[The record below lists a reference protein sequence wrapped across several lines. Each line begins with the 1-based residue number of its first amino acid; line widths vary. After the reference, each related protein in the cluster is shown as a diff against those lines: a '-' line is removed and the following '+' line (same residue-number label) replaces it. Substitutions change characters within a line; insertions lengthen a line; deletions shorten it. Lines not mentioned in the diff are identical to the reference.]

1 MEQLTYTIDAETA
14 GLRIDAVINRLN
26 PEITRSHAQK
36 LIDDGLV
43 QRNGVIVTKSSL
55 KVAEGDSVSIS
66 MPDVEAPEIN
76 PEDIPLEIVYED
88 SDVLIVNKPKGMV
101 VHPAPGHSGGTLVN
115 ALLHHCGAELS
126 GINGVARP
134 GIVHRIDRDTTGLL
148 IVCKNDTAHASISR
162 QLSVHSIKRV
172 YECIVEGN
180 IREDG
185 TVDAP
190 IARNP
195 ADRKKMSIQPNGR
208 RAVTHYHVI
217 EPLQHNFTHISC
229 SLETGRTHQIRVHM
243 SSIHHPL
250 LGDTVYGR
258 AKQPYAT
265 QGQVLHAGV
274 IGFVHPTSGEFME
287 FHAPLPAYF
296 EDLLRRL
303 R

>member
-1 MEQLTYTIDAETA
+1 MEQLTYTIDAETV

-43 QRNGVIVTKSSL
+43 KRNGVIVTKSSL

-76 PEDIPLEIVYED
+76 PEDIPLEIIYED

-258 AKQPYAT
+258 TKQPYAT